1 MGLEAAVPI
10 SPARK
15 LALDGEEEAGQ
26 IEEERERERESA
38 CKEF

>member
-15 LALDGEEEAGQ
+15 LALDGEGEEGQ
-26 IEEERERERESA
+26 IEEVEEEREST